1 MKKIIVI
8 IFVFLWIFSWKNAF
22 AEEKDLKTFKEEKWY
37 SLYRKI
43 IQSEDFCAQ
52 YKKTD
57 KNVERILNINEAK
70 YFKNLDWKKLPFWED
85 LKIAKKDFKKNLD
98 DIFWCATYSSYYRTL
113 KTIKDDLIKKNPKLK
128 TRLNTK
134 IQQKM
139 SEIAQK
145 ASQIEWG
152 CKLSAKKNNLVKK
165 AVLNQS
171 TYELCKYSY
180 YLQYLR
186 KRNEEIQNLVEPGKE
201 RYELNEVTARR
212 NQILIDIDS
221 ELDKTLSAYPMA
233 LQAYN
238 DFENNIW
245 SHILLELLKED
256 YKVLRLWIHKTLN
269 PINQVIYK
277 ISNAMRK

>member
-1 MKKIIVI
+1 MH
-8 IFVFLWIFSWKNAF
+8 N
-22 AEEKDLKTFKEEKWY
+22 T
-37 SLYRKI
+37 
-43 IQSEDFCAQ
+43 
-52 YKKTD
+52 KKTD

-139 SEIAQK
+139 NEIAQK